1 MCVSASATILTLLRS
16 SFDWAPWSA
25 PADSPGGRCLLA
37 ARPSCFSLIVDS
49 STLGISAH
57 KQHDFL
63 SELYEMIPF
72 KPWIPVS
79 SSSVRMHPNEGGA
92 DHIAC
97 KVIMSCWILCT
108 YRKEPCASSVIC
120 KMQHMTNCL
129 LNSHWR
135 FHHLRLGFVTIACLP
150 NAKPHAS
157 ISSYCLFI
165 AINI

>member
-72 KPWIPVS
+72 KPRIPVS

-97 KVIMSCWILCT
+97 K
-108 YRKEPCASSVIC
+108 ASWVVEFSARTGRNRVHLQSYAKCNTWQTVCSIHTGDFTISALGLWLLPVYP
-120 KMQHMTNCL
+120 MQSLMHQ
-129 LNSHWR
+129 SQ
-135 FHHLRLGFVTIACLP
+135 
-150 NAKPHAS
+150 
-157 ISSYCLFI
+157 
-165 AINI
+165 AIVYL